1 MSAVD
6 AGHKDWLD
14 RLRGLAK
21 SLGSNHRSTEQAFF
35 ALGERLHEAADTA
48 RSLNITAQGL
58 AGRLSEPEFQQTL
71 LGLDDAL
78 SLVERLLQAKG
89 HRSGSLSGIA
99 AAAAAIQHG
108 LTSLERTISYV
119 RMLGVNA
126 RIEVSQFAGDG
137 TSMDVFSHEIV
148 RLAGYAKQ
156 TIEKVGADLDRLA
169 LAANS
174 AAKVQQ
180 EFESRNIEELTAI
193 GERLSVSVSAMRLR
207 EHQAAHAL
215 SRLPG
220 ILTEAHDRIGGI
232 VSSLQIGDSARQRS
246 EHVDAALSF
255 LINVVSGAKALPASS
270 DADRQMRLCV
280 NSVSD
285 LQARQL
291 AHIAS
296 DVEAEVADIRHGFEA
311 LSDGIAII
319 DSETSSVFSVGTSGQ
334 ENFLMKVDHD
344 LEAVAKVVS
353 RYVEAIEATA
363 GAMAEVNAAAGAMV
377 ESMEAI
383 AEIDAEM
390 NVIGL
395 NASFKCGVLGERG
408 RALNVV
414 ALELRV
420 SARLT
425 GQLSRDVSG
434 KLREL
439 LAAAEQ
445 LSADSG
451 NGPVEL
457 AGLKSS
463 LDSSVEI
470 LRLASSETTSVLERI
485 RHSSHSVV
493 NSVADALAGFDVD
506 DRYSA
511 LAQEGG
517 ELLNALAAET
527 RFDQPAAQLEQ
538 EREALL
544 RLMGVSYTMDS
555 ERELHRQVVTGSR
568 AQPFKRAAP
577 PPKVVDES
585 LDDIFF

>member
-1 MSAVD
+1 MSVAV
-6 AGHKDWLD
+6 ADWLD
-14 RLRGLAK
+14 RLRGLAR
-21 SLGSNHRSTEQAFF
+21 SLGGNHRGAEQAFF
-35 ALGERLHEAADTA
+35 ALGERLREAGETA
-48 RSLNITAQGL
+48 RSLNVAAQGL
-58 AGRLSEPEFQQTL
+58 AGRLSEAEFQQTL

-78 SLVERLLQAKG
+78 ALVERLLQARG
-89 HRSGSLSGIA
+89 HRGGALAGIA
-99 AAAAAIQHG
+99 AAAAAIRQG

-126 RIEVSQFAGDG
+126 RIEVSQFSGNGA
-137 TSMDVFSHEIV
+137 SMDVFSHEIV

-174 AAKVQQ
+174 AAKAQQ
-180 EFESRNIEELTAI
+180 DFEARNIDELTAI
-193 GERLSVSVSAMRLR
+193 GERLSVSVAGMRVR
-207 EHQAAHAL
+207 ERQAAEAL

-220 ILTEAHDRIGGI
+220 ILAEAHSRIGAI

-246 EHVDAALSF
+246 EHVETALGF
-255 LINVVSGAKALPASS
+255 LVDVLSGARALPAA
-270 DADRQMRLCV
+270 ADPERQMRLCI

-291 AHIAS
+291 AHVAA

-311 LSDGIAII
+311 LSKGIASI
-319 DSETSSVFSVGTSGQ
+319 DSETSSVFSAGPAGQ

-344 LEAVAKVVS
+344 LDAVAQVVA

-408 RALNVV
+408 RSLNVV

-425 GQLSRDVSG
+425 GQLSRDVAG

-439 LAAAEQ
+439 LAAAGQ

-457 AGLKSS
+457 AALKSS
-463 LDSSVEI
+463 LDTSVAC
-470 LRLASSETTSVLERI
+470 LRRASSETTSALDRI
-485 RHSSHSVV
+485 RHSSHAVV
-493 NSVADALAGFDVD
+493 GSVAEALAGFDVAE
-506 DRYSA
+506 RYVA
-511 LAQEGG
+511 LAQDGSEV
-517 ELLNALAAET
+517 LNALAADT
-527 RFDQPAAQLEQ
+527 RFDQPAARLEQ

-555 ERELHRQVVTGSR
+555 ERELHRQVVSGSR
-568 AQPFKRAAP
+568 AQP
-577 PPKVVDES
+577 PKTVKDN
-585 LDDIFF
+585 LDDILF